1 MNAGFIPRSRSGHR
15 LIAATVLMSLPLAA
29 ASLHAGNWDV
39 DGLNGTLQASGML
52 VSAPC
57 VLMPESQMQEISL
70 GAASLMSLKQPGD
83 VTLPVDVHIVLDDC
97 PGGVNQADDRQNIR
111 GGLWLSDQSVV
122 RMTVTGEPA
131 ADDARFFNIRGASGV
146 SLRMASPDGALLVP
160 GMASQPLPLSQG
172 RNDLVL
178 KAQLWRNSQ
187 PVQAGEWQAVV
198 HIGMEYE

>member
-1 MNAGFIPRSRSGHR
+1 MNAGFIPRSRSGPG
-15 LIAATVLMSLPLAA
+15 LIAAAMVMTLPLAT

-39 DGLNGTLQASGML
+39 DGLNGTLLASGML

-97 PGGVNQADDRQNIR
+97 PGGVNKADDRQKIR
-111 GGLWLSDQSVV
+111 GGLWLSEQSVV

-131 ADDARFFNIRGASGV
+131 EEDARFFNIRGASGV
-146 SLRMASPDGALLVP
+146 SLRMESPDGALLVP

-178 KAQLWRNSQ
+178 KAQLWRNSE

>member
-1 MNAGFIPRSRSGHR
+1 MKAGRNHLCRSGHG
-15 LIAATVLMSLPLAA
+15 LIVVAAVMTLPLAA
-29 ASLHAGNWDV
+29 ASLHAWNWDV
-39 DGLNGTLQASGML
+39 DGLNGTLLASGML

-57 VLMPESQMQEISL
+57 ILMPESQIQEISL

-83 VTLPVDVHIVLDDC
+83 VTLPVNVHIFLDDC

-111 GGLWLSDQSVV
+111 GGLWLTDQSVV

-131 ADDARFFNIRGASGV
+131 ADDARFFNIKGASGV
-146 SLRMASPDGALLVP
+146 SLRMESPDGALLIP

-172 RNDLVL
+172 RNDFVL
-178 KAQLWRNSQ
+178 KAQLWRNSE

-198 HIGMEYE
+198 HISMEYE